1 MKNYS
6 AKEIK
11 NIVLIGAPGT
21 GKTTLAEAM
30 AFEGKVIDRRGSIET
45 NNTISD
51 NTDIEHEYKRSIYAT
66 TLFTEFMGRKLNIID
81 CPGSDDFCGN
91 LFSAFK
97 VGDVGVMVMNAQNG
111 WQVGDEIQSRYA
123 RILNKP
129 LIGVINQLDGDKANF
144 EATVEGIRAAS
155 SVKPVIVQYP
165 VEQGPGFTAF
175 IDVLMMKMY
184 RFTDENG
191 TREDLEIPEDQL
203 EYAQA
208 LNQEL
213 SEAAAVYDDAL
224 MELYFEKGALTQDDI
239 RSGLKLGVANRE
251 VMPIFCCSGKRD
263 IGTKR
268 LMEFIITVAP
278 GPTTPTTAPKFI
290 STEGE
295 ELVADDTQ
303 PTALFVFKSQIEQHI
318 GEITYFRVIRGK
330 VTEGSELV
338 NSRTGNKEKLS
349 QLFAVAGKNRIKV
362 TELSAGDIGCTVK
375 LKATRTNDTL
385 AAAGAHVKVEPIVFP
400 EPRYRAA
407 VKAKEQGD
415 EEKLG
420 KLLNDIKYEDPT
432 ILVEYSKELKQTIIQ
447 GQGEHHLNIVKSRL
461 ASENKLEIEFFAP
474 KIPYRETI
482 TKVAQ
487 ADYRHKKQS
496 GGAGQFGEVHM
507 VIEPYY
513 EGMPEP
519 TKYKVAGKEITVNIK
534 GKEEYDLDWG
544 GKLQFYNSIVGGAI
558 DARFMPAIL
567 KGIMEKMDEGPLTG
581 SYARDIRVVIYDG
594 KMHPVDSNE
603 ISFKLA
609 ARNAFKDAFRNA
621 GPKIMEPIYSVEVLT
636 PSEYMGAVMSD
647 LQNRRAM
654 IMGMESDKGFDRL
667 NARVPLAELY
677 RYSTSL
683 SSLTSGAA
691 TYTMQFSSYEQVPA
705 DVQDKL
711 LKAYTD
717 TDED

>member
-30 AFEGKVIDRRGSIET
+30 AFEGKVIDRRGSIEN
-45 NNTISD
+45 NNTLSD
-51 NTDIEHEYKRSIYAT
+51 NTDIEHEYKRSIYST
-66 TLFTEFMGRKLNIID
+66 TLFTEFMDRKLNIID
-81 CPGSDDFCGN
+81 CPGSDDFCGS

-97 VGDVGVMVMNAQNG
+97 VGDVGVMVLNAQNG
-111 WQVGDEIQSRYA
+111 WEVGSELQSRYA
-123 RILNKP
+123 RLLNKP
-129 LIGVINQLDGDKANF
+129 LIGVVNQLDGDKANF
-144 EATVEGIRAAS
+144 DATVEGIRANS

-165 VEQGPGFTAF
+165 INQGAGFDSF

-184 RFTDENG
+184 KFVDENG
-191 TREDLEIPEDQL
+191 KREEHPIPENEL
-203 EYAQA
+203 ERANA

-213 SEAAAVYDDAL
+213 AEAAAVYDDAL
-224 MELYFEKGALTQDDI
+224 MELYFEKGSLTQDDI
-239 RSGLKLGVANRE
+239 RAGLKLGVSKRD
-251 VMPIFCCSGKRD
+251 VMPIFCASGKRD

-268 LMEFIITVAP
+268 LMEFIINVAP
-278 GPTTPTTAPKFI
+278 GPLKAPAFL

-295 ELVADDTQ
+295 ELVANAEE
-303 PTALFVFKSQIEQHI
+303 PTVVFVFKSQIEQHI

-330 VTEGSELV
+330 LTEGMELV

-349 QLFAVAGKNRIKV
+349 QLFAVAGKNRVKV
-362 TELSAGDIGCTVK
+362 SELSAGDIGCTVK
-375 LKATRTNDTL
+375 LKGTRTNDTL
-385 AAAGAHVKVEPIVFP
+385 AAPSAPVTVEPIVFP

-407 VKAKEQGD
+407 VKAKEQND

-420 KLLNDIKYEDPT
+420 KLLNDAKYEDPT

-447 GQGEHHLNIVKSRL
+447 GQGEHHLNILKQRL
-461 ASENKLEIEFFAP
+461 STENKMEVEFFAP

-496 GGAGQFGEVHM
+496 GGSGQFGEVHM

-519 TKYKVAGKEITVNIK
+519 SKYKVNGQEIAVSVK
-534 GKEEYDLDWG
+534 GKEEYDMPWG
-544 GKLQFYNSIVGGAI
+544 GKLQYYNSIVGGAI

-581 SYARDIRVVIYDG
+581 SYARDIRVIVYDG

-603 ISFKLA
+603 LSFKLA
-609 ARNAFKDAFRNA
+609 ARNAFKEAFRNA

-636 PSEYMGAVMSD
+636 PSEYMGSVMSD

-654 IMGMESDKGFDRL
+654 IMGMDHDKGFDRL
-667 NARVPLAELY
+667 QARVPLAELY
-677 RYSTSL
+677 RYSTTL

-691 TYTMQFSSYEQVPA
+691 TYTMRFECYEQVPA

-717 TDED
+717 TDEE

>member
-11 NIVLIGAPGT
+11 NIVLIGAPGA

-30 AFEGKVIDRRGSIET
+30 AYEGKVIDRRGSVET
-45 NNTISD
+45 NNTLSD

-66 TLFTEFMGRKLNIID
+66 TLFTEFMDRKLNIID

-97 VGDVGVMVMNAQNG
+97 VGDVGIMVFNAQNG
-111 WQVGDEIQSRYA
+111 WEVGSEIQSRYA
-123 RILNKP
+123 RVLNKP
-129 LIGVINQLDGDKANF
+129 LIGVINQLDGDKASF
-144 EATVEGIRAAS
+144 ETTFEEIKAAS
-155 SVKPVIVQYP
+155 RVKPVIVQYP
-165 VEQGPGFTAF
+165 VNPGPGFNAF

-191 TREDLEIPEDQL
+191 TREELPIPE
-203 EYAQA
+203 EEMEHAA
-208 LNQEL
+208 ELNREL
-213 SEAAAVYDDAL
+213 VEMAAENDEAL
-224 MELYFEKGALTQDDI
+224 MELYFDKGTLTQDDI
-239 RSGLKLGVANRE
+239 RSGLKIGVSKRD
-251 VMPIFCCSGKRD
+251 VMPIFCTSAKRD
-263 IGTKR
+263 VGTKR
-268 LMEFIITVAP
+268 LMEFIINVGPGPLKAPHFKTVEGEDVAPDADAPTVA
-278 GPTTPTTAPKFI
+278 
-290 STEGE
+290 
-295 ELVADDTQ
+295 
-303 PTALFVFKSQIEQHI
+303 FVFKSQLEQHI
-318 GEITYFRVIRGK
+318 GEITYLRVIRGRI
-330 VTEGSELV
+330 TEGMELL
-338 NSRTGNKEKLS
+338 NSRTGSKEKIS

-362 TELSAGDIGCTVK
+362 SELSAGDIGCTVK
-375 LKATRTNDTL
+375 LKGTRTNDTL
-385 AAAGAHVKVEPIVFP
+385 CTPSTPVVIEPIGFP

-407 VKAKEQGD
+407 VQPKVKGD

-420 KLLNDIKYEDPT
+420 KLLNDAKYEDPT

-447 GQGEHHLNIVKSRL
+447 GQGEHHLNILKARL
-461 ASENKLEIEFFAP
+461 ASDYKMELEYVAP

-496 GGAGQFGEVHM
+496 GGSGQFGEVHM
-507 VIEPYY
+507 IIEPYY

-519 TKYKVAGKEITVNIK
+519 KTYKIPGKGDITVNVK
-534 GKEEYDLDWG
+534 GKEEYDLPWG
-544 GKLQFYNSIVGGAI
+544 GKLQYYNSIVGGAI

-609 ARNAFKDAFRNA
+609 ARNAFKDAFRKA

-654 IMGMESDKGFDRL
+654 IEGMESDKGFDRL

-677 RYSTSL
+677 RYSTTL
-683 SSLTSGAA
+683 SSLTSGSA
-691 TYTMQFSSYEQVPA
+691 TYTMRLASYEQVPA
-705 DVQDKL
+705 DVQEKL

-717 TDED
+717 TDEE

>member
-45 NNTISD
+45 NNTLSD
-51 NTDIEHEYKRSIYAT
+51 NTDIEHEYKRSIYST
-66 TLFTEFMGRKLNIID
+66 ILFTEFMGRKLNIID

-97 VGDVGVMVMNAQNG
+97 VGDVGVMVMNAQSG
-111 WQVGDEIQSRYA
+111 WEVGDEIQSRYA

-129 LIGVINQLDGDKANF
+129 LIGVINQLDGDKANY
-144 EATVEGIRAAS
+144 EAMLEGIRAAS
-155 SVKPVIVQYP
+155 PVKPVIVQYP
-165 VEQGPGFTAF
+165 VRQGAAFDSF

-184 RFTDENG
+184 RFTDDNG
-191 TREDLEIPEDQL
+191 SREELEIPAE
-203 EYAQA
+203 EMERAKE

-213 SEAAAVYDDAL
+213 TEAAAVYDDAL
-224 MELYFEKGALTQDDI
+224 MELYFEKGTLTQDDI
-239 RSGLKLGVANRE
+239 RAGLKLGVAKRD
-251 VMPIFCCSGKRD
+251 VMPVFCCSGKRD

-268 LMEFIITVAP
+268 LMEFIINVAP
-278 GPTTPTTAPKFI
+278 GPLKAPNFLT
-290 STEGE
+290 TEGE
-295 ELVADDTQ
+295 ELPADETM
-303 PTALFVFKSQIEQHI
+303 PAAAFVFKSQLEQHI
-318 GEITYFRVIRGK
+318 GEISYFRVIRGK
-330 VTEGSELV
+330 ITEGTELV

-375 LKATRTNDTL
+375 LKGTRTNDTL
-385 AAAGAHVKVEPIVFP
+385 AAPSAPVTVEPIVFP

-420 KLLNDIKYEDPT
+420 KLLNDAKYEDPT
-432 ILVEYSKELKQTIIQ
+432 IKVAYSKELKQTIIQ
-447 GQGEHHLNIVKSRL
+447 GQGEHHLNILKSRI
-461 ASENKLEIEFFAP
+461 ASENKVDIEYFAP

-507 VIEPYY
+507 VIEPYA

-519 TKYKVAGKEITVNIK
+519 SRYKVNGKDITVNIK
-534 GKEEYDLDWG
+534 GKEEYDLEWG

-567 KGIMEKMDEGPLTG
+567 KGVMEKMDQGPLTG
-581 SYARDIRVVIYDG
+581 SYARDIRVIIYDG

-609 ARNAFKDAFRNA
+609 ARNAFKEAFRNA

-717 TDED
+717 TDDE

>member
-6 AKEIK
+6 PKEIK
-11 NIVLIGAPGT
+11 NIVLIGATGS

-30 AFEGKVIDRRGSIET
+30 AYEGKVIDRRGSIEN
-45 NNTISD
+45 NNTLSD

-97 VGDVGVMVMNAQNG
+97 VGDVGVMVLNAQNG
-111 WQVGDEIQSRYA
+111 WEVGSELQSRYA

-129 LIGVINQLDGDKANF
+129 LIGVVNQLDGDKANY
-144 EATVEGIRAAS
+144 EATLEGVRANS

-165 VEQGPGFTAF
+165 VNQGAGFDSF
-175 IDVLMMKMY
+175 IDVLMMKLY
-184 RFTDENG
+184 KFVDENG
-191 TREDLEIPEDQL
+191 KREEHPIPES
-203 EYAQA
+203 EMERAQA

-213 SEAAAVYDDAL
+213 AEAAAVYDDAL
-224 MELYFEKGALTQDDI
+224 MELYFEKGSLTQDDI
-239 RSGLKLGVANRE
+239 RAGLKLGVSKRDI
-251 VMPIFCCSGKRD
+251 MPIFCASGKRD

-268 LMEFIITVAP
+268 LMEFIINVAP
-278 GPTTPTTAPKFI
+278 GPLKAPAFLT
-290 STEGE
+290 TEGE
-295 ELVADDTQ
+295 ELLAEADEPAVA
-303 PTALFVFKSQIEQHI
+303 FVFKSQIEQHI
-318 GEITYFRVIRGK
+318 GEITYFRVVRGK
-330 VTEGSELV
+330 VTEGMELV

-349 QLFAVAGKNRIKV
+349 QLFAVAGKNRVKV

-375 LKATRTNDTL
+375 LKGTRTNDTL
-385 AAAGAHVKVEPIVFP
+385 AAPSAPVTVEPIVFP

-407 VKAKEQGD
+407 VKAKEQSD

-420 KLLNDIKYEDPT
+420 KLLNDAKYEDPT

-447 GQGEHHLNIVKSRL
+447 GQGEHHLNILKQRL
-461 ASENKLEIEFFAP
+461 SSENKMELEYYAP
-474 KIPYRETI
+474 KISYRETI

-496 GGAGQFGEVHM
+496 GGSGQFGEVHM

-519 TKYKVAGKEITVNIK
+519 SKYKVNGKEITVNIK
-534 GKEEYDLDWG
+534 GKEEHDLPWG
-544 GKLQFYNSIVGGAI
+544 GKLQYYNSIVGGAI

-609 ARNAFKDAFRNA
+609 ARNAFKEAFRNA
-621 GPKIMEPIYSVEVLT
+621 GPKIMEPIYNVEVLT

-691 TYTMQFSSYEQVPA
+691 TYTMQFASYEQVPA

-717 TDED
+717 TDEE